1 MADHL
6 FENQTITQE
15 GLNLIAHATA
25 SDAIVYTKA
34 LSNATVPADPS
45 NVSSYSGKV
54 GTIASAS
61 SSGNAARITL
71 EFKNSDTTSS
81 QAVKCV
87 ALMGRLQS
95 ESGDGVIVAY
105 CSSGESSI
113 TLPSS
118 LDAPC
123 VTRFVVNLVMS
134 AGSDSTI
141 NVVESGVASL
151 SDLSRFVSLHVAGDP
166 TTGESQVIR
175 GNKTFADH
183 ATFNSLVVA
192 ENGLTSK
199 KDLNIT
205 RMNVLDN
212 DSSVLG
218 SLGNG
223 GGGKVVLSMKKS
235 YPIFISNSNATVNV
249 SGSSI
254 NFTATSGGVNVSGAS
269 INLTAQ
275 SGGVNVDGRLL
286 PVQEYSW
293 LGDSDHV
300 WFYAHINELTAEEVT
315 ASTYGGAATQIKSD
329 RVNGLYLI
337 DSGGENLSSVSPKDL
352 SDIIVN
358 KAFAMVG
365 HNSRVGV
372 GEICY
377 IDLTRGLDDVR
388 NVSFTIP
395 RGTTVGTGVTYS
407 ASSNTFHL
415 RALRQGSSWLLAD
428 GYRFVILSSA
438 VMPAVGEIQT
448 ADNVRTTVLAACVN
462 GD

>member
-54 GTIASAS
+54 GKIDSAS

-71 EFKNSDTTSS
+71 AFGNSDTISS
-81 QAVKCV
+81 QVVKCV
-87 ALMGRLQS
+87 ALMGKLQS

-118 LDAPC
+118 SDEPC

-134 AGSDSTI
+134 SGSDSTI

-151 SDLSRFVSLHVAGDP
+151 SDLSRFVSTHKVGSP
-166 TTGESQVIR
+166 EGEDQTIK
-175 GNKTFADH
+175 GKKTFTDQTTFDVKVI
-183 ATFNSLVVA
+183 ATNGVA
-192 ENGLTSK
+192 AQGLSRFPR
-199 KDLNIT
+199 I
-205 RMNVLDN
+205 
-212 DSSVLG
+212 
-218 SLGNG
+218 
-223 GGGKVVLSMKKS
+223 
-235 YPIFISNSNATVNV
+235 ISNYIEARNEQDQAIFNLNV
-249 SGSSI
+249 R
-254 NFTATSGGVNVSGAS
+254 ASGAS
-269 INLTAQ
+269 IVSSVPLTIGAGNNVLLLV
-275 SGGVNVDGRLL
+275 SSNGVFIDGRLL
-286 PVQEYSW
+286 PVQEHSY

-300 WFYAHINELTAEEVT
+300 WHYAHINELTAEEVSAT
-315 ASTYGGAATQIKSD
+315 TYLKAATQIKATPTY
-329 RVNGLYLI
+329 GIYLT
-337 DSGGENLSSVSPKDL
+337 DSSGAILSNVYPTDL
-352 SDIIVN
+352 SKIVAN
-358 KAFAMVG
+358 SAYELVG
-365 HNSRVGV
+365 DDRRVRT

-377 IDLTRGLDDVR
+377 LDLTRGLNDVK

-395 RGTTVGTGVTYS
+395 RGMTVGNGVVFDDS
-407 ASSNTFHL
+407 ASSNTFSI
-415 RALRQGSSWLLAD
+415 RVLRQGNEVLLSNTA
-428 GYRFVILSSA
+428 RFVILSSA
-438 VMPAVGEIQT
+438 VMPAIGASQT
-448 ADNVRTTVLAACVN
+448 ADHVRTTVLAACVN

>member
-6 FENQTITQE
+6 FENQTITSE

-25 SDAIVYTKA
+25 ADAIVYTKA

-71 EFKNSDTTSS
+71 AFGNSDTMSS

-113 TLPSS
+113 TLPPSN
-118 LDAPC
+118 DAPC

-151 SDLSRFVSLHVAGDP
+151 SDLSRFVSTHKVGSSE
-166 TTGESQVIR
+166 GEDQIVR
-175 GNKTFADH
+175 GKKTFADQ
-183 ATFNSLVVA
+183 ATFDVKVIATNGVA
-192 ENGLTSK
+192 AQGLSRFPK
-199 KDLNIT
+199 IVSNYLEARDGQDQAIFNLNVT
-205 RMNVLDN
+205 DN
-212 DSSVLG
+212 
-218 SLGNG
+218 
-223 GGGKVVLSMKKS
+223 
-235 YPIFISNSNATVNV
+235 
-249 SGSSI
+249 
-254 NFTATSGGVNVSGAS
+254 GAS
-269 INLTAQ
+269 IVSSVPLTIGAGNNVLRLV
-275 SGGVNVDGRLL
+275 SARGVYVDGRLL
-286 PVQEYSW
+286 PVQESSY
-293 LGDSDHV
+293 LGDTDHV
-300 WFYAHINELTAEEVT
+300 WHYAHINDLTANVVS
-315 ASTYGGAATQIKSD
+315 AHAYLGAATQIKSD
-329 RVNGLYLI
+329 RDNGIGIYLS
-337 DSGGENLSSVSPKDL
+337 DSAGANLSSVSPKDL

-377 IDLTRGLDDVR
+377 LDLTRGLDDVS

-395 RGTTVGTGVTYS
+395 RGTTVGTGVTFS

-415 RALRQGSSWLLAD
+415 RALRQGSSTLLTS

-438 VMPAVGEIQT
+438 VMPAVGESQT
-448 ADNVRTTVLAACVN
+448 ADKVRTTVLAACVN